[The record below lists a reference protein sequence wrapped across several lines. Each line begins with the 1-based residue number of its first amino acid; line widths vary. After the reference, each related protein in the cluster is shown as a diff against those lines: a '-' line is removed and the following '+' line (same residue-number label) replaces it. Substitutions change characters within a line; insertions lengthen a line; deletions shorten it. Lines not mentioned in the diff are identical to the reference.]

1 MLILNMM
8 AFISDEVITGI
19 LFQHGKLTETFEFI
33 KCLTQGDIQ
42 QKQVTLW
49 FIANATGESRANA
62 KILSANLDISA
73 ILYGCMDVP
82 TQFKQVVELVAWI
95 ICNLARHK
103 IVEKK
108 DLAMVA
114 AILKY
119 ILNNF
124 GSDEAAFQDA
134 S

>member
-1 MLILNMM
+1 
-8 AFISDEVITGI
+8 
-19 LFQHGKLTETFEFI
+19 
-33 KCLTQGDIQ
+33 
-42 QKQVTLW
+42 
-49 FIANATGESRANA
+49 
-62 KILSANLDISA
+62 
-73 ILYGCMDVP
+73 MDVP

-108 DLAMVA
+108 NLAMVA